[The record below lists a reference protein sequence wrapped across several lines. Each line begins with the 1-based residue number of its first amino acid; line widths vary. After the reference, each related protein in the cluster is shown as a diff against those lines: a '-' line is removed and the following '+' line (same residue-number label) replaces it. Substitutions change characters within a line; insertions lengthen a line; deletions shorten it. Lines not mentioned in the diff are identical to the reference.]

1 MVRHAAQEELIGV
14 PIRVVRATNASLLG
28 LAGTVVDETKHTL
41 VIRDGTR
48 QKVLKK
54 EQITIA
60 ATIRGVHVEIDG
72 ARLAR
77 RPEKRI
83 DTP

>member
-14 PIRVVRATNASLLG
+14 PIRVVAATNESLRG
-28 LAGTVVDETKHTL
+28 LAGTVIDETKHTL
-41 VIRDGTR
+41 VVRTDTGR
-48 QKVLKK
+48 KVLKK

-60 ATIRGVHVEIDG
+60 ATIRGQPVEIDG
-72 ARLAR
+72 ARLAK

-83 DTP
+83 DTQ